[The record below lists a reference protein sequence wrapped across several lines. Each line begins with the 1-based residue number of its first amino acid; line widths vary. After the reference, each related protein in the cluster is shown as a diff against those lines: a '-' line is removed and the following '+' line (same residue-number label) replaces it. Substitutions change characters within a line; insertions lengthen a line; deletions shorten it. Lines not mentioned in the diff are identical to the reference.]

1 MWLDGHISIYLFS
14 IPSVHSPSRPACPWP
29 PSSLSSRCH
38 WGRSAWWPANFAT
51 YQSRTHKLHSAAPL
65 LFQVPGHW
73 CSMNYSPTLLVHFFL
88 SQWILKESK
97 RKDLLV
103 GHKESMFLAKWVQYC
118 ADPKVVLVRPSS
130 IKLLPCWPLYCQLKH
145 QHRTQTNKTQKHETQ
160 VERSY
165 VLSRGASTRSLV
177 DTSSSCADLAGDV
190 LHLVLGLL
198 QLAPHP
204 RHLAHQPPVVSLRL
218 LPQLD
223 SSTI

>member
-1 MWLDGHISIYLFS
+1 MTRCPHLHISLFDTF
-14 IPSVHSPSRPACPWP
+14 
-29 PSSLSSRCH
+29 SSLSI
-38 WGRSAWWPANFAT
+38 SASLSLTSFF
-51 YQSRTHKLHSAAPL
+51 SLFSMSLRTLCVVACKLCNISIKNSQIAFCCSIA
-65 LFQVPGHW
+65 VPG
-73 CSMNYSPTLLVHFFL
+73 SRALVFNELFTHPSCALFL

-223 SSTI
+223 SITI

>member
-1 MWLDGHISIYLFS
+1 
-14 IPSVHSPSRPACPWP
+14 
-29 PSSLSSRCH
+29 
-38 WGRSAWWPANFAT
+38 
-51 YQSRTHKLHSAAPL
+51 
-65 LFQVPGHW
+65 
-73 CSMNYSPTLLVHFFL
+73 MNYSPTLLVHFFL

-223 SSTI
+223 SSRIYIFTL